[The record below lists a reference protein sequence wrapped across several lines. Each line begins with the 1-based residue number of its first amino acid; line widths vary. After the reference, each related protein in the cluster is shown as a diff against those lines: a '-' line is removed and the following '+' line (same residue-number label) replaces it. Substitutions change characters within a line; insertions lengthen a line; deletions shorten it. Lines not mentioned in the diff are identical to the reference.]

1 MTILHAWDSHAK
13 VTSGVFQL
21 PVLHSVHCYV
31 CKFVGCHEKRMRYGP
46 ESPAEAPAKRPRIGL
61 SSDEKPTPKL
71 LNRIAGH
78 VIYGHLQS
86 IANEL
91 ELPEGRASQAMAD
104 TAGAKPKTQIFKVIM
119 R

>member
-1 MTILHAWDSHAK
+1 MK
-13 VTSGVFQL
+13 SGCDMVRRAQPRLQPNDHELDCL
-21 PVLHSVHCYV
+21 PM
-31 CKFVGCHEKRMRYGP
+31 KNP
-46 ESPAEAPAKRPRIGL
+46 P
-61 SSDEKPTPKL
+61 PKL